1 MKNHYD
7 VTNNVFRRRDEYN
20 AAQRRR
26 KKNAI
31 KAGSFI
37 ACLCLAAA
45 AGFGVFKSGLL
56 QNTDAKPDN
65 TQTDAS
71 NGRQSVIKINKIE
84 GGAPASASPDIYI
97 APEDFIEFSRQEA
110 VEYYGANIFP
120 ELPADLNEASGR
132 NGIYRK
138 NNGIGEIYY
147 STFTLNYRSSD
158 SNRSV
163 EVKGDK
169 GHKPLSCIVVVF
181 EEPLEPTLINGENV
195 FFTDFGDG
203 NIYTEFS
210 YNNVFF
216 EINFHGLSEEEIFN
230 AVSSLIK

>member
-20 AAQRRR
+20 AVQRRR
-26 KKNAI
+26 KKTAI

-65 TQTDAS
+65 TQTD
-71 NGRQSVIKINKIE
+71 GRQPGIKINKIE
-84 GGAPASASPDIYI
+84 GGTPASASPDIYI
-97 APEDFIEFSRQEA
+97 EPNDFIEFSRQEA

-120 ELPADLNEASGR
+120 VLPADLNEASGR
-132 NGIYRK
+132 NGIYKK
-138 NNGIGEIYY
+138 NNGTGEIYY

-169 GHKPLSCIVVVF
+169 GQKPFSCVVVVF

-203 NIYTEFS
+203 NIYAEFS

-230 AVSSLIK
+230 VVSSLIK

>member
-7 VTNNVFRRRDEYN
+7 VTNNVFRRRDEYD
-20 AAQRRR
+20 AAQRRM
-26 KKNAI
+26 KKTAI

-56 QNTDAKPDN
+56 RNTDAKPDN

-84 GGAPASASPDIYI
+84 GAPASTSLDIYI
-97 APEDFIEFSRQEA
+97 GPEDFIEFSRQEA

-120 ELPADLNEASGR
+120 VLPADLNEASGR
-132 NGIYRK
+132 NGIYRE
-138 NNGIGEIYY
+138 NNGTGEIYY

-169 GHKPLSCIVVVF
+169 GHKPFSCVVVVF

-203 NIYTEFS
+203 NIYAEFS
-210 YNNVFF
+210 CNNVFF
-216 EINFHGLSEEEIFN
+216 EITFHGLSEEEIFN
-230 AVSSLIK
+230 VVSSLIK